1 MTEKERFMEYLKGIG
16 CEIEIASMVTEIKQ
30 FNYWKAKEVISIDNK
45 VITMSAFE
53 DMAKNWCKFIEPHLK
68 L

>member
-16 CEIEIASMVTEIKQ
+16 CKIEIASMITEIKQ
-30 FNYWKAKEVISIDNK
+30 FDYWSEKEVVSIDNK
-45 VITMSAFE
+45 VITMSKFE
-53 DMAKNWCKFIEPHLK
+53 EMAKDWCKFIEPHLK